1 MSEKDLFR
9 QMMAEYIHNTLE
21 RCEHDVINVKN
32 DIILHG
38 YDADRLY
45 TLVVVETRLDIM
57 RAEFR
62 KIKDIIDVYL
72 LDNK

>member
-1 MSEKDLFR
+1 MSEKDLFK

-62 KIKDIIDVYL
+62 KIKDIL
-72 LDNK
+72 A

>member
-1 MSEKDLFR
+1 MSEKDLFK

-21 RCEHDVINVKN
+21 RCERDVINVKN

>member
-1 MSEKDLFR
+1 
-9 QMMAEYIHNTLE
+9 MMAEYIHNTLE

>member
-1 MSEKDLFR
+1 MSEKDLFKR
-9 QMMAEYIHNTLE
+9 MMAEYIHNTLE

>member
-1 MSEKDLFR
+1 MSEKDLFK

>member
-1 MSEKDLFR
+1 MSEKDLFK

-57 RAEFR
+57 RVEFR